1 LAQTVSEGSV
11 PFALGPVGV
20 IAVALGAG
28 GVLLGLLRRRRDAL
42 AAGKG
47 DGGVDAVSLP
57 GPREPVTVSETT

>member
-1 LAQTVSEGSV
+1 M
-11 PFALGPVGV
+11 PFAIGPVGI

-47 DGGVDAVSLP
+47 GEVDAVSLP
-57 GPREPVTVSETT
+57 GPREPVAVSETT